1 MRKDLCPID
10 LIALD
15 NQMDDF
21 LSHDWPYE
29 KARERAKQERKD
41 RLILRLIDIV
51 GLALLLGFLIVVG
64 LFAGGKW

>member
-41 RLILRLIDIV
+41 RLIDLAGVAVVFVLLVLV
-51 GLALLLGFLIVVG
+51 GLLI
-64 LFAGGKW
+64 AGGER

>member
-10 LIALD
+10 LIGYE

-29 KARERAKQERKD
+29 KARERAKQQRKE
-41 RLILRLIDIV
+41 RLIDIARFVAMFVAVVLV
-51 GLALLLGFLIVVG
+51 GLLI
-64 LFAGGKW
+64 AGGKL